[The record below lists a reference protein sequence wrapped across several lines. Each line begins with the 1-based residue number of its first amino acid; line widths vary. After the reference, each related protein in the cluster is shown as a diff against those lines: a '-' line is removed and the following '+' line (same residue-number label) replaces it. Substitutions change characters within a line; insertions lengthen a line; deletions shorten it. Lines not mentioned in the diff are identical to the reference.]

1 MITDMNLNDLVSNSL
16 DYFNTFIENNKLK
29 KFRRKFR
36 RNGKITYTKYL
47 ITYNPV
53 RDFMFDTLSFNLK
66 MFRRFIE
73 SRF

>member
-1 MITDMNLNDLVSNSL
+1 MFSDMNLDDLVSNSL
-16 DYFNTFIENNKLK
+16 DYINSFIEDNKLK

-53 RDFMFDTLSFNLK
+53 RDFMFDTLSFSLK
-66 MFRRFIE
+66 MFNRIL
-73 SRF
+73 